1 MVIPAQFLN
10 QNFHEIFVYHF
21 LKMEGKEYIISN
33 SVDKNLKGFL
43 YMKKITSIMF
53 AAMAA
58 LYASSD
64 SSVRKGADFAKHLD
78 SIRFSDLR
86 SMDSQELDDLQ
97 RNLEEEKM
105 SDPYKNGRGAYKAKI
120 DEWFGAIRDAREGNF
135 KEVSDAIPERVRPVD
150 GSRVINM
157 FEVTEEQLK
166 NNPDAA
172 HRFYGELLDL
182 TKSQSY
188 KDQPRTRMQADKWLS
203 WLDDHGYGQ
212 PQESAFDAHENTG
225 LQRRGVVVERT
236 NDYGGQRVT
245 LPSGATYDLTKV
257 YIKDGTQKA
266 IWAPSNDTAKNESLY
281 EVKTQTHARVD
292 ERVTQARSGR

>member
-1 MVIPAQFLN
+1 
-10 QNFHEIFVYHF
+10 
-21 LKMEGKEYIISN
+21 
-33 SVDKNLKGFL
+33 
-43 YMKKITSIMF
+43 MF

-64 SSVRKGADFAKHLD
+64 SPVRKGADFAKHLD

-120 DEWFGAIRDAREGNF
+120 DEWFGAVKDARQGNF

-150 GSRVINM
+150 RSRVINM

-172 HRFYGELLDL
+172 HRFYRELLDL

-188 KDQPRTRMQADKWLS
+188 KDQRETRKQADKWLS
-203 WLDDHGYGQ
+203 WLEDHGYGQ
-212 PQESAFDAHENTG
+212 DQETAFDADENTG
-225 LQRRGVVVERT
+225 LQGRGVVVEKT
-236 NDYGGQRVT
+236 NDYGGRGVT
-245 LPSGATYDLTKV
+245 LPSGAKYDLRYVNLTR
-257 YIKDGTQKA
+257 GGQKA
-266 IWAPSNDTAKNESLY
+266 IWTPSNDTARSEALNDRDSAGAQSMEK
-281 EVKTQTHARVD
+281 THARVD
-292 ERVTQARSGR
+292 KMVPQARSGR